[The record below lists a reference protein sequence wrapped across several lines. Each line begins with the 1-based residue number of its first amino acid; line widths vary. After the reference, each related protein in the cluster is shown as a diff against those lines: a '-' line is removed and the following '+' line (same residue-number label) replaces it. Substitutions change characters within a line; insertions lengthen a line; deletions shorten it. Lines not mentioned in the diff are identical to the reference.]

1 MRALLSQRVEMAV
14 ARLEKATATLVEM
27 LQAELEARERCEY
40 HRAKLLKREHTL
52 IREGLEGRNQAERDA
67 SLALLCEP
75 ERQRAEGADRELRL
89 TLAAVAEAQLEH
101 QLARYELRSLWA
113 MAALEVEGEG
123 V

>member
-75 ERQRAEGADRELRL
+75 ERQQVEGAERELRL
-89 TLAAVAEAQLEH
+89 AQQAVAEAQLEH

>member
-1 MRALLSQRVEMAV
+1 MRALLSQRVEAAT
-14 ARLEKATATLVEM
+14 ARLEQATQTLV
-27 LQAELEARERCEY
+27 QAMRAEQAARNHYEQA
-40 HRAKLLKREHTL
+40 RAALARREHTL

-75 ERQRAEGADRELRL
+75 ERQQVEGADRELRL
-89 TLAAVAEAQLEH
+89 TLADVAEAQLEH

-113 MAALEVEGEG
+113 MAALEAEGEG